1 MKAGMV
7 GKEGW
12 EEKSWQMYSYG
23 IHKVLYSTYCTM
35 VPGGDRRHAALVS
48 GSIDSPHSARQ
59 QQSKNTLNPHRQNSL
74 LYAY

>member
-12 EEKSWQMYSYG
+12 EGKSWQMYE
-23 IHKVLYSTYCTM
+23 YSTYCTM

>member
-12 EEKSWQMYSYG
+12 EGKSWQMYEYST
-23 IHKVLYSTYCTM
+23 VSTYCTM